1 LKKICYYKYVPY
13 IKGHIY
19 FFANIIFKFDLI
31 KVCDNIDRKQKGG
44 LLMRILIVEDEIAL
58 AEALAQIFHKNKYTA
73 DICNDGISGFDNAL
87 TGVYDIIILD
97 IMFPKMNGFDV
108 LKKIRLKKITTPV
121 LILTA
126 KDEVADKV
134 YGLDIGADDYIT
146 KPFSTNEL
154 LARVRSLYRRK
165 ANIVCESTLNF
176 SDISLNL
183 STYELSCSNK
193 SVKLG
198 LKEYGIMEIL
208 IENGNRI
215 ISKETLIEKIWGYES
230 DAEYNN
236 VEVYISFLRKKLL
249 HISSKVAIKTVR
261 GVGYCL
267 EEV

>member
-1 LKKICYYKYVPY
+1 MKKICYYKYVPY

-146 KPFSTNEL
+146 SLFQLMNYLQEF
-154 LARVRSLYRRK
+154 VRFTEGK
-165 ANIVCESTLNF
+165 Q
-176 SDISLNL
+176 IS
-183 STYELSCSNK
+183 
-193 SVKLG
+193 SVKVH
-198 LKEYGIMEIL
+198 L
-208 IENGNRI
+208 ISQIYR
-215 ISKETLIEKIWGYES
+215 STFPPMS
-230 DAEYNN
+230 
-236 VEVYISFLRKKLL
+236 
-249 HISSKVAIKTVR
+249 
-261 GVGYCL
+261 
-267 EEV
+267 